1 MRDLKAR
8 FFTALVFVSVMIGGI
23 LTGEV
28 PAIILFGAVLL
39 RCLWEFYQ
47 LTLSGKLLL
56 RVLAILPGLLPYG
69 LAAVGHLTDLDYSP
83 QVIPLALVAT
93 FFVVTAVL
101 LIAKSPEALQKL
113 AFIALGTMYLGI
125 PFAGILWI
133 AFPDGIY
140 HPNLLL
146 GLLFLTWINDTGAYV
161 VGSLV
166 GKKPLMPSI
175 SPKKTLEGTLGGL
188 FFNLLFSWPMHAL
201 FPELSVVEWAG
212 MGLIAT
218 VFGTLGDLTES
229 LFKRSLQVKD
239 SGNILPGH
247 GGFLDRFDAF
257 IFILP
262 FAAIYLTLIHQ

>member
-8 FFTALVFVSVMIGGI
+8 FLTALVFVSVMVGGI
-23 LTGEV
+23 LAGEV
-28 PAIILFGAVLL
+28 PAMILFGAVLL

-47 LTLSGKLLL
+47 LTLSEKLSL
-56 RVLAILPGLLPYG
+56 RMLAIIPGLLPYG
-69 LAAVGHLTDLDYSP
+69 LASMGHLIHLEYND
-83 QVIPLALVAT
+83 QVIPIALIAT
-93 FFVVTAVL
+93 FFAVSAVL
-101 LIAKSPEALQKL
+101 LMAKSPEALQKL
-113 AFIALGTMYLGI
+113 SFIALGTMYLGI
-125 PFAGILWI
+125 PFAGIVWI
-133 AFPDGIY
+133 AFPDGNY

-161 VGSLV
+161 VGSLF

-201 FPELSVVEWAG
+201 FPELSVVQWAG
-212 MGLIAT
+212 LGLIAT